1 MTVHSKSF
9 ADVPLDPDTKIIEQ
23 HEISINS
30 LPCLFQRWSWES
42 INASSCIFHTFDVQS
57 FSDDQLQALIAESEL
72 SNTLGTKTISRKD
85 NFTFVNFNFQY

>member
-1 MTVHSKSF
+1 MTVHSKLF
-9 ADVPLDPDTKIIEQ
+9 ADESLRPDTKTIEQ
-23 HEISINS
+23 REISINS

-85 NFTFVNFNFQY
+85 YFTFVNFNFQY